1 MPVEDMIVCEVVDES
16 GQMFLHPTLE
26 EVESARAN
34 DHVDHIAV
42 RVDEH
47 ADRSCADTGDGCRH
61 G

>member
-1 MPVEDMIVCEVVDES
+1 MPVEDMILCGVVDGS
-16 GQMFLHPTLE
+16 GKMLLHPTLK
-26 EVESARAN
+26 EVESTRTN

-42 RVDEH
+42 RVDEQ